1 MAPIVVLLLQLVSN
15 DCSLPGLSSL
25 GLRPAL
31 TVGVVG
37 RVAARVLKGKPAGF
51 CVGTTSVAASIVD
64 SAMFYT
70 LKIKF
75 NLLMLANIL
84 CDYLAE
90 LV

>member
-1 MAPIVVLLLQLVSN
+1 M
-15 DCSLPGLSSL
+15 
-25 GLRPAL
+25 LRYATL
-31 TVGVVG
+31 
-37 RVAARVLKGKPAGF
+37 
-51 CVGTTSVAASIVD
+51 SVAASIVD

-90 LV
+90 LVQTPDFVWNRASW